1 MAEACGGPVGDAVR
15 LQARRDLQWVHG
27 AFAQV
32 AVPVQQSL
40 HGIRRGG
47 AAYGG
52 RGSGRRP
59 TAVADRSSDVASSTP
74 RTDRAVV
81 TAPGTHTTV
90 VPTGVALMGVTPA
103 TDTATTVSITTVTV
117 TITTVTVTTTTATV
131 TTTTVTVATV
141 TVMTAPLRGVRTP
154 VRRRRT
160 HAVRLVRPVGQTRP

>member
-1 MAEACGGPVGDAVR
+1 M
-15 LQARRDLQWVHG
+15 
-27 AFAQV
+27 
-32 AVPVQQSL
+32 QQSL

-59 TAVADRSSDVASSTP
+59 TAVAGRSSDVASSTP

-103 TDTATTVSITTVTV
+103 TDTATTVTV
-117 TITTVTVTTTTATV
+117 TITTTTVTI
-131 TTTTVTVATV
+131 TTTTVTITTATVAVATATI

>member
-1 MAEACGGPVGDAVR
+1 M
-15 LQARRDLQWVHG
+15 
-27 AFAQV
+27 
-32 AVPVQQSL
+32 QQSL

-52 RGSGRRP
+52 PGSGRRP

-117 TITTVTVTTTTATV
+117 TITTATVTTTTATV
-131 TTTTVTVATV
+131 TTTTVTVTTTTVTVATI